1 LLAGIVGDLH
11 QAEVRARQRGG
22 DCEANEGPGKEAH
35 ISPIVV
41 GVWVPQDHPLTP
53 PENVTTTIESN
64 ATHCAVAMI
73 KRRINRI
80 VSSPCGNEHGSASVL
95 AALLLYSYI
104 GGMLVA

>member
-1 LLAGIVGDLH
+1 MQDG
-11 QAEVRARQRGG
+11 RGL
-22 DCEANEGPGKEAH
+22 
-35 ISPIVV
+35 
-41 GVWVPQDHPLTP
+41 PQ
-53 PENVTTTIESN
+53 IESN

-104 GGMLVA
+104 GGMLVAYRRGRPLNASAAFDPAHFFRFWKFGWQSR